1 MQSTVLIELREGLNL
16 KMINMLIDELP
27 QKVGNIDINSDFR
40 VSILFELLMQD
51 NDYTNEEKVQQALI
65 LYYPNLQEID
75 DYNKAIENI
84 IWFYKCGKED
94 KDVDKGNKKYNN
106 NKQVQIYS
114 YEFDAEYIYSAFME
128 QYKIDLNSIE
138 YLHWWKFKA
147 LFSSLNENVLFS
159 KIMSYRA
166 IDLTT
171 IKDKNMKKQYR
182 KLKELYKLP
191 DMRTE
196 EEKENEFAN
205 ALW

>member
-1 MQSTVLIELREGLNL
+1 
-16 KMINMLIDELP
+16 MINMLIDELP
-27 QKVGNIDINSDFR
+27 QKVGNTDINSDFR

-94 KDVDKGNKKYNN
+94 KDVNKENKKNN
-106 NKQVQIYS
+106 KNKQVQIYS

-147 LFSSLNENVLFS
+147 LFNSLNENVLFS

>member
-1 MQSTVLIELREGLNL
+1 
-16 KMINMLIDELP
+16 MINMLIDELP

-94 KDVDKGNKKYNN
+94 KDVDKGNKKNNN

-147 LFSSLNENVLFS
+147 MFNGLKSDNRIVEIMGNRAMNLS
-159 KIMSYRA
+159 K
-166 IDLTT
+166 
-171 IKDKNMKKQYR
+171 IKDKEERKRCR
-182 KLKELYKLP
+182 KLQKLYALP
-191 DMRTE
+191 DMRTQE
-196 EEKENEFAN
+196 QKESDFACVF
-205 ALW
+205 L